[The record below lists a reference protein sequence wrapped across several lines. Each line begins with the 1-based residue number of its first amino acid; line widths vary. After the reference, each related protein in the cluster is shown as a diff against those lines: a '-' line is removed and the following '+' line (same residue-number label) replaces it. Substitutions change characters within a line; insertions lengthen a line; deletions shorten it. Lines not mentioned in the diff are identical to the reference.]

1 MNLLILESP
10 GKVKKVQS
18 ILGSD
23 WKVAASVGHVRD
35 LPERDL
41 GIALPDF
48 TPTYTP
54 TERGKD
60 VLKRLTAL
68 VKDASAVYLATDPD
82 REGEAIAWHVAE
94 ALRLKNPKRVTYG
107 EITATAIQAAIKAPR
122 SLDMALV
129 AAQEARRVLDRF
141 CGYLVSGPLS
151 RAAGTRLSAGRVQS
165 PAARLVVERERAIR
179 DFVSVTHYGAELVFA
194 EGWNATWLTKPW
206 LEDGQEYLLDKV
218 LAEKAAAL
226 RSLTVKECKESESR
240 TAPPAPFTTS
250 SLQQAASNSLK
261 FTPKQTMQ
269 LAQKIYEG
277 GHITYMR
284 TDSPNLSAEAVSEI
298 RAFCESR
305 GWPLVDKPR
314 TWKSKEGAQ
323 EAHEAIR
330 PTHIEIEDA
339 GDTPDEQALYKLIRL
354 RALAS
359 QLADAV
365 YDVRVLRLDA
375 ELDGKDAIFEARGR
389 VLRDPGWKTLTAAD
403 AAMQDEE
410 AEGDAPDNPVPMLD
424 AGASITAA
432 SGKLL
437 TKKTKPPT
445 RFSEASLVREL
456 ENRGIGRPATFAA
469 IVDTILKR
477 EYARVEKRFL
487 VPTPLGEQ
495 VVDLLT
501 GAFTFL
507 DYEFT
512 KGMEDSLDAIAGG
525 KAAYRE
531 VMNKAHAQ
539 LVREVTAFTS
549 KYLGQERRAP
559 EPTTFVCEVCGKPL
573 VHMKGQRKD
582 GSGEYDFFSCS
593 DRACN
598 ASYPNVDG
606 KPGEARKKPE
616 TTKFKCT
623 CGKPLVRRES
633 AKGPF
638 FGCSG
643 YPACKQLYQV
653 TEDGKPDFAAS
664 KRSSKKGG
672 QS

>member
-389 VLRDPGWKTLTAAD
+389 VLREPGWKTLTAAD